1 MNDLERDFVGDDD
14 MHYEPGDEVDYE
26 DMPGLINCEDN
37 MDHLNIMHLYGDFNR
52 FNDNENDYDCEE
64 IKADLEADLKADLEA
79 DLKADLDTE
88 LNTDLDTDLNTE
100 LNTELKTD
108 LNTELNTD
116 LDTELDTELNT
127 ELKAE
132 LETGLNTDLETGLNT
147 DLETGLNTDLETGL
161 NAELKEIEPTPTQQE
176 PDINREIEASPK
188 QTCIII

>member
-64 IKADLEADLKADLEA
+64 IKADLEADLKADL
-79 DLKADLDTE
+79 KAE
-88 LNTDLDTDLNTE
+88 LNTD
-100 LNTELKTD
+100 
-108 LNTELNTD
+108 
-116 LDTELDTELNT
+116 LDTELNT

-132 LETGLNTDLETGLNT
+132 LNTDLETG
-147 DLETGLNTDLETGL
+147 
-161 NAELKEIEPTPTQQE
+161 LKEIEPTPTQQE

>member
-14 MHYEPGDEVDYE
+14 VHYEPGDEVDYD

-64 IKADLEADLKADLEA
+64 IKAELEMGMEA
-79 DLKADLDTE
+79 GSDADLDAE
-88 LNTDLDTDLNTE
+88 LNTDLNTDLNTE
-100 LNTELKTD
+100 LNTEL
-108 LNTELNTD
+108 NTV
-116 LDTELDTELNT
+116 
-127 ELKAE
+127 
-132 LETGLNTDLETGLNT
+132 
-147 DLETGLNTDLETGL
+147 
-161 NAELKEIEPTPTQQE
+161 LKEIEPTPTQQE